1 MPRLLLAPLL
11 FLAGCGANTSPA
23 ILEPPKQVRGG
34 WTLAS
39 SATPTETFPLALQ
52 PAQSWSTTYT
62 GPQDVTA
69 TFYRFN
75 SNTESFEA
83 LQKWQK
89 APGEI
94 TFHEGAF
101 LVVIPP
107 QNVPKQATGDFA
119 EGVMAA
125 IH

>member
-1 MPRLLLAPLL
+1 MD
-11 FLAGCGANTSPA
+11 
-23 ILEPPKQVRGG
+23 PPKQVRGG

-39 SATPTETFPLALQ
+39 ATTPTESFPLALQ
-52 PAQSWSTTYT
+52 PAQSWRTTYS

-69 TFYRFN
+69 NFYRFN
-75 SNTESFEA
+75 SNTEAFEA
-83 LQKWQK
+83 LQKWKK

-94 TFHEGAF
+94 TFHDGVF
-101 LVVIPP
+101 LIVIPP

-125 IH
+125 IQ

>member
-1 MPRLLLAPLL
+1 MPRLLLLL
-11 FLAGCGANTSPA
+11 LVFLAGCGATSAPA

-39 SATPTETFPLALQ
+39 AATPTETFPLAIQ
-52 PAQSWSTTYT
+52 PAQSWRTTYS
-62 GPQDVTA
+62 GPQDVA
-69 TFYRFN
+69 ADFYRFN
-75 SNTESFEA
+75 SNTEAFEV
-83 LQKWQK
+83 LQKWKK

-94 TFHEGAF
+94 TFHDGTF

-107 QNVPKQATGDFA
+107 QNVPEQATGDFV

-125 IH
+125 IN

>member
-1 MPRLLLAPLL
+1 MHRLLLLAAVL
-11 FLAGCGANTSPA
+11 LAGCGGASAPA
-23 ILEPPKQVRGG
+23 LLEPPKQVRGG
-34 WTLAS
+34 WTLS
-39 SATPTETFPLALQ
+39 SATPPTETFPLALQ
-52 PAQSWSTTYT
+52 PAQSWRTTYS

-75 SNTESFEA
+75 SNTEAFEA
-83 LQKWQK
+83 LQKWKK

-94 TFHEGAF
+94 TFHDGAF

-107 QNVPKQATGDFA
+107 QEVPRQATGDFA

-125 IH
+125 IP

>member
-1 MPRLLLAPLL
+1 MPRLLLAPLV
-11 FLAGCGANTSPA
+11 FLAGCGAASAPA
-23 ILEPPKQVRGG
+23 TVEPPKQVRGG
-34 WTLAS
+34 WTLAT
-39 SATPTETFPLALQ
+39 SADPTDTFPLAIQ
-52 PAQSWSTTYT
+52 PARSWRTTYT
-62 GPQDVTA
+62 GPQDISA

-75 SNTESFEA
+75 SNTEAFEV

-94 TFHEGAF
+94 TFHDGVF

-125 IH
+125 IN